1 MTPAAGPS
9 PDTWKAHYKVH
20 QGRWGEQGQWI
31 SVSPRCWCSVRADSP
46 VTVEEAAAKMLGK
59 NEEKEEKKKLL
70 AKKLLP
76 RRKVEESGDMG
87 HMPVFPGTLVGLS
100 EDHAMGYR
108 RYLLR
113 QGLR

>member
-1 MTPAAGPS
+1 M
-9 PDTWKAHYKVH
+9 KK
-20 QGRWGEQGQWI
+20 R
-31 SVSPRCWCSVRADSP
+31 
-46 VTVEEAAAKMLGK
+46 K
-59 NEEKEEKKKLL
+59 KKKLL
-70 AKKLLP
+70 VKKLLP

-87 HMPVFPGTLVGLS
+87 HMPMFPGTLVGLS